1 MHNCTIME
9 GECCL
14 SELPERTVT
23 SSSQRIPLFFQR
35 AKTPELSSQRVP
47 LFLKREVGFGER
59 GKTSFPARS
68 AGCEK
73 TRPSV
78 FVSLRRDESLRWG
91 SDIPSQRSS
100 LFLKKGVGFGERGK
114 TSFPVKRSFSPLPK
128 SAFTLI
134 ELLVVIAIIAILAA
148 ILLPALNSARKRG
161 TQASCISNH
170 KQIGTYTAM
179 YADANDDYLMA
190 VDSGSPNATH
200 YNYTVRSRETVGLGN
215 LTGYKKFSDDNE
227 MNAKKGEWDFLVC
240 PNSSPDTVSPG
251 CRTQMIFDY
260 ASGSTMRSTSCYYAP
275 YAVAYQSWGYYVK
288 STAKSAYPA
297 LDAAWTATSGIG
309 KLNAVATRGTAIAT
323 CWAGEAKAFSAID
336 NGHGDGTNKVFPTV
350 MPDGSV
356 KTITTTTAEVVS
368 LSSNAVTASGENGIF
383 TLLALLSAIR

>member
-1 MHNCTIME
+1 MLFTKKQKRKEFIMNY
-9 GECCL
+9 CSHQ
-14 SELPERTVT
+14 SERVKQQHFTLIEQLVSTVI
-23 SSSQRIPLFFQR
+23 SSWHFFTHKSTCETKQR
-35 AKTPELSSQRVP
+35 SP
-47 LFLKREVGFGER
+47 LFLKEKGGAGER
-59 GKTSFPARS
+59 ENFFSREKKFSLSPAHS
-68 AGCEK
+68 
-73 TRPSV
+73 
-78 FVSLRRDESLRWG
+78 
-91 SDIPSQRSS
+91 
-100 LFLKKGVGFGERGK
+100 
-114 TSFPVKRSFSPLPK
+114 
-128 SAFTLI
+128 FTLI

-179 YADANDDYLMA
+179 YADDNDDYLMA

-200 YNYTVRSRETVGLGN
+200 YNYVVRSRETVGLGN

-288 STAKSAYPA
+288 STVKSAYPA